1 MFGRIVCLCV
11 FCGHFCFM
19 PVICKWIHLS
29 GSNPWLHNHEN
40 VTTCIC
46 ASIIE
51 SSVFILS
58 FSFFTLLCRS
68 KEVGIGSVC
77 RLTNSVTKLFVFFDN
92 PLSGLPGVCC
102 RWGGGGWG
110 VGVGESESPLY
121 RLSVNL
127 QHEIYKLFWIPLVQ
141 IICQSSTW
149 NLQTFLNPPCTD
161 YLSIFNMKFTN
172 FSESPLYRLSVNLQH
187 EIYNFSESPLYR
199 LSVNLQHEIY
209 KLFQL
214 SKCHFPHNPR
224 HLIFSETIHPEFK
237 NNNTSTNKVDNSARS
252 THWALLHRHS
262 EGPCGDLWPFCSQ
275 HARGALAYAHN
286 AANHH
291 TFVHRPR
298 PQNHAGQLTPEG
310 QKCLWAGQDH

>member
-58 FSFFTLLCRS
+58 FSFFTLLCWS
-68 KEVGIGSVC
+68 KEVGIGSAC

-92 PLSGLPGVCC
+92 PLSGLPSVCC

-110 VGVGESESPLY
+110 WG
-121 RLSVNL
+121 N
-127 QHEIYKLFWIPLVQ
+127 
-141 IICQSSTW
+141 
-149 NLQTFLNPPCTD
+149 LNPPCTD

-172 FSESPLYRLSVNLQH
+172 FSSCQNVIFPTIPGISFFPKLSTQNLKTTTRVQT
-187 EIYNFSESPLYR
+187 R
-199 LSVNLQHEIY
+199 
-209 KLFQL
+209 
-214 SKCHFPHNPR
+214 
-224 HLIFSETIHPEFK
+224 
-237 NNNTSTNKVDNSARS
+237 
-252 THWALLHRHS
+252 
-262 EGPCGDLWPFCSQ
+262 
-275 HARGALAYAHN
+275 
-286 AANHH
+286 
-291 TFVHRPR
+291 
-298 PQNHAGQLTPEG
+298 
-310 QKCLWAGQDH
+310 